1 MDQNINYEISEKED
15 SINISYYNGSNYL
28 EDVLDEFD
36 KIELDQTNDNIF
48 INDDELYTSM
58 NNYEMNYTVKQLQVI
73 LEYYGLKNKKM
84 KKEDLIYEISLF
96 EENYENMETVMKRKE
111 MWYYMEE
118 LKNDK
123 FMKKFVF
130 GF

>member
-84 KKEDLIYEISLF
+84 KKEDLIYEILLF